1 MIIECILDHI
11 RKTNPNMTMEKLL
24 KELSKNNSSALAIA
38 FIATNS
44 NDSD

>member
-11 RKTNPNMTMEKLL
+11 RKTNPDMTMEKLL

-38 FIATNS
+38 FIATTNK
-44 NDSD
+44 N